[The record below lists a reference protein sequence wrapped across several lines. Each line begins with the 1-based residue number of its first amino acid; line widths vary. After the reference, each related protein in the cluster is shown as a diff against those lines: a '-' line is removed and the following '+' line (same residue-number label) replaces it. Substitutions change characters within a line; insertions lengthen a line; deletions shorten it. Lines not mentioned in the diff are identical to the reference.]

1 MVYAYPP
8 NVMNKANKAGNDG
21 GAAIKRRMTV
31 RGGGDVAK
39 EIDDK
44 TMNKLLDLSTPE
56 VEVDEPVN
64 NGGNSG
70 RGRSGSVDRMQRKA
84 TLQAEGKLG
93 G

>member
-44 TMNKLLDLSTPE
+44 TMNKLLDLETPE
-56 VEVDEPVN
+56 VEVLEQSNP
-64 NGGNSG
+64 NSG
-70 RGRSGSVDRMQRKA
+70 RGRSGSVDKMQRKA

-93 G
+93 A